1 MILDNKLKSCCGSY
15 LFSLAILENQRE
27 LSLPLI
33 FLHSGSICKN
43 RPIFVTICDV
53 LYYTELCN
61 FFQTDTDPPK
71 EQSSFLKQLMI
82 PKYLAVS
89 TQIFLLPLSSL
100 TNFRLL
106 PVNKMVATDIQ
117 PGILD
122 MESHVLAM
130 DERWL
135 EKILD
140 TKKFMHNHSV
150 PSML

>member
-1 MILDNKLKSCCGSY
+1 
-15 LFSLAILENQRE
+15 
-27 LSLPLI
+27 
-33 FLHSGSICKN
+33 
-43 RPIFVTICDV
+43 
-53 LYYTELCN
+53 
-61 FFQTDTDPPK
+61 
-71 EQSSFLKQLMI
+71 MI

-140 TKKFMHNHSV
+140 TKKEIPEKKLQIQDNVDRSCGQKRQRKEKKIFD
-150 PSML
+150 PSETDDGPKTKIRRSSEKRQDEKHFSSTPISLLNYKLFC